1 LPHPSSKVI
10 LTVHD
15 LNFLSRKKPDKAAK
29 YLKRLQ
35 KNVDRASAVTV
46 ISDFTGKV
54 LKENIDAGNKPV
66 LTIHNG
72 VRLEPRPDA
81 GMPHW
86 LPEKPFFFS
95 LCVFKEEKNLHT
107 LIPLMDHFPDHLL
120 VLGGNNQTSYGN
132 RIREMIR
139 ESEVSDNIIIPGV
152 LDEDEKYW
160 LYKHCRAFLFPSLAE
175 GFGLPVIEA
184 MLAGKQVFLSRAA
197 SLPEIGGVIAFY
209 WDSFEAGS
217 MAAVLRLGL
226 ELREKEPGLYSQEII
241 EYASRY
247 NWKNC
252 ILKFLEL
259 YQTISS

>member
-1 LPHPSSKVI
+1 
-10 LTVHD
+10 
-15 LNFLSRKKPDKAAK
+15 
-29 YLKRLQ
+29 
-35 KNVDRASAVTV
+35 
-46 ISDFTGKV
+46 
-54 LKENIDAGNKPV
+54 
-66 LTIHNG
+66 
-72 VRLEPRPDA
+72 
-81 GMPHW
+81 
-86 LPEKPFFFS
+86 
-95 LCVFKEEKNLHT
+95 
-107 LIPLMDHFPDHLL
+107 
-120 VLGGNNQTSYGN
+120 
-132 RIREMIR
+132 
-139 ESEVSDNIIIPGV
+139 
-152 LDEDEKYW
+152 
-160 LYKHCRAFLFPSLAE
+160 
-175 GFGLPVIEA
+175 